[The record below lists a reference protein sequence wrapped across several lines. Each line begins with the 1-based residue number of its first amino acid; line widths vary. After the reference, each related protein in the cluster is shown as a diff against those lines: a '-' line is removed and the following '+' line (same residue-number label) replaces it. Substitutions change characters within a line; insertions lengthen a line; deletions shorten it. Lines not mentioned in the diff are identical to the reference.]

1 MIELYST
8 SYIVHTYYG
17 WGRITCILFLLLQK
31 TELIQ
36 MWYRTHGRN
45 RSPYVISMIMASG
58 SIGTFKAYHSC
69 MPLEIVKLPFNCSNF
84 SFFTNFACSFNVI
97 IFRKL
102 FQLLFFDIRSVT
114 KNISF
119 CLEVSEVPSCSIL
132 IQY

>member
-1 MIELYST
+1 MHMHA
-8 SYIVHTYYG
+8 IVQDTG
-17 WGRITCILFLLLQK
+17 G
-31 TELIQ
+31 
-36 MWYRTHGRN
+36 
-45 RSPYVISMIMASG
+45 
-58 SIGTFKAYHSC
+58 AY
-69 MPLEIVKLPFNCSNF
+69 CSF
-84 SFFTNFACSFNVI
+84 SFI